1 MALGMLAGC
10 GDLKNSVKESEDTP
24 QVEEVDRVEEEETVS
39 NQPQEEDP
47 AAALE
52 EEPEPQEEDA
62 AFVSAEQVQVTADEV
77 NIRDYPSTES
87 DSQVIGK
94 AYDGDSFPYIGQND
108 GWFQI
113 EYQGMDAFL
122 SSDYARMVMKE
133 QEIPQEEET
142 DN

>member
-52 EEPEPQEEDA
+52 E
-62 AFVSAEQVQVTADEV
+62 
-77 NIRDYPSTES
+77 
-87 DSQVIGK
+87 
-94 AYDGDSFPYIGQND
+94 
-108 GWFQI
+108 
-113 EYQGMDAFL
+113 
-122 SSDYARMVMKE
+122 
-133 QEIPQEEET
+133 
-142 DN
+142 

>member
-52 EEPEPQEEDA
+52 E
-62 AFVSAEQVQVTADEV
+62 VS
-77 NIRDYPSTES
+77 SS
-87 DSQVIGK
+87 WSQ
-94 AYDGDSFPYIGQND
+94 
-108 GWFQI
+108 
-113 EYQGMDAFL
+113 
-122 SSDYARMVMKE
+122 
-133 QEIPQEEET
+133 
-142 DN
+142 